1 MAHFPRG
8 KLFEQKSSRHF
19 SESNFLIVDRSGLKS
34 AAINFFSLSP
44 ASVAINSNY
53 RAARQTK
60 TRPLLLLCLLL
71 LPLHFC
77 CSATFHEKM
86 FRCQMLD
93 FFIKKSTARDVQ
105 NWMSSN
111 LSFSYFAVFSLFCLF
126 LDIVKF

>member
-8 KLFEQKSSRHF
+8 KLFEQKSSRHI

-60 TRPLLLLCLLL
+60 TRPLPLLCLLL
-71 LPLHFC
+71 LLHFC

-111 LSFSYFAVFSLFCLF
+111 LSFLYFAGFSLFCLF

>member
-8 KLFEQKSSRHF
+8 KLFEQKSSRHI

-60 TRPLLLLCLLL
+60 TRPLPLLCLL

-93 FFIKKSTARDVQ
+93 FFIIKKSTARDVQ

-111 LSFSYFAVFSLFCLF
+111 LSFLYFAVFSLFCLF
-126 LDIVKF
+126 WI